1 MRGGGGYAMKEFLDA
16 AAEAAVKQRVAALE
30 RATGVEVVV
39 AVIARADSYPEIPWK
54 AFALGASLASLAAV
68 AAALFDPG
76 WEAFEAVAET
86 AAAALAAGAA
96 GALATVW
103 IPPLAR
109 WFVPKL
115 RQQAEVLQYAQSMFL
130 EAGLHRT
137 PRRDGILLLVSQFEH
152 EVVALADRGVNDR
165 IVAGGLDPV
174 VVAVTAGLK
183 RGSLRDAFLD
193 GLSRL
198 EEALVARGF
207 RAQPGEPN
215 ELPDAP
221 IQRKGPS

>member
-1 MRGGGGYAMKEFLDA
+1 MSKLLDA
-16 AAEAAVKQRVAALE
+16 AAETAIKQRVAALE
-30 RATGVEVVV
+30 RATGVEVVA

-68 AAALFDPG
+68 AAALFEPG

-86 AAAALAAGAA
+86 AVAALAAGAA
-96 GALATVW
+96 AALATVW
-103 IPPLAR
+103 MAPIAR
-109 WFVPKL
+109 WFVPQA
-115 RQQAEVLQYAQSMFL
+115 RREAEVLQYAQAMFL
-130 EAGLHRT
+130 EAELHRT
-137 PRRDGILLLVSQFEH
+137 LRHDGILLLVSLFEH
-152 EVVALADRGVNDR
+152 EVVALADRDVSDR
-165 IVAGGLDPV
+165 MGAGGLDPV
-174 VVAVTAGLK
+174 VSAVTAGLR
-183 RGSLRDAFLD
+183 RGRLREAFLD

>member
-1 MRGGGGYAMKEFLDA
+1 MSEFLDA
-16 AAEAAVKQRVAALE
+16 AAETAVKQRVAALE

-54 AFALGASLASLAAV
+54 AFALGTSLASLAAV
-68 AAALFDPG
+68 AAALLEPG
-76 WEAFEAVAET
+76 WEAFEAVAE
-86 AAAALAAGAA
+86 AAVAALAAGAA
-96 GALATVW
+96 AALATVW
-103 IPPLAR
+103 IAPLAR
-109 WFVPKL
+109 CFVP
-115 RQQAEVLQYAQSMFL
+115 RARRQAEVLQYAQAMFL
-130 EAGLHRT
+130 EAELHRT

-174 VVAVTAGLK
+174 VAAVTAGVK
-183 RGSLRDAFLD
+183 RGNLREAFLD

>member
-1 MRGGGGYAMKEFLDA
+1 VFLDA
-16 AAEAAVKQRVAALE
+16 ATETAVKERVAALE
-30 RATGVEVVV
+30 RATGVEVVA

-76 WEAFEAVAET
+76 WEAFEAVVET
-86 AAAALAAGAA
+86 AVVVLATGAAA
-96 GALATVW
+96 ALATVW
-103 IPPLAR
+103 IAPVARWLVPLAR
-109 WFVPKL
+109 
-115 RQQAEVLQYAQSMFL
+115 REAEVLQYAQAMFL

-152 EVVALADRGVNDR
+152 EVVALADRGVSDR
-165 IVAGGLDPV
+165 LETTGLDH
-174 VVAVTAGLK
+174 VVAAMTARLK
-183 RGSLRDAFLD
+183 SGQLREAFLE

-215 ELPDAP
+215 ELPDTP
-221 IQRKGPS
+221 LQRKGPS